1 VRSAS
6 EDPWND
12 PAIPG
17 NARRIVE
24 RGFGTAVEDP
34 PAPEGEVVE
43 ESTELV
49 DPMRPETVGEVVEG
63 QLGLLDEDPNADA
76 PGCSHPAPDRR
87 LVDGE
92 QVCSVCWEVVSVPQA
107 IVPRDR
113 PGTTDPTQREGDA
126 RSTGGLRHI
135 TTDPDATS
143 RPYTPEEVEREI
155 VDTLDRIERGAGYLT
170 TQEEKRGAAKLEYE
184 LAYARALIR
193 STGRSQEQRNAE
205 AMIACEEL
213 YERWQLLE
221 LTCRTARE
229 GMHNLRSKLSGTQS
243 VLRSVSDALRGAR

>member
-1 VRSAS
+1 M
-6 EDPWND
+6 
-12 PAIPG
+12 
-17 NARRIVE
+17 
-24 RGFGTAVEDP
+24 T
-34 PAPEGEVVE
+34 
-43 ESTELV
+43 LV
-49 DPMRPETVGEVVEG
+49 DPGDREYADEQEHDAGSDRGEGAVEVVEG

-229 GMHNLRSKLSGTQS
+229 GMSNLRSKLSGSQS
-243 VLRSVSDALRGAR
+243 VLRSITEAVRGYR